1 MVDHSSILAWRI
13 LWTEETGGLQS
24 VGVTQSQ
31 SQLEQ
36 LSMHAACG
44 RRCVALRQE
53 ELQSSGL
60 FRLESQG
67 LRQELPS

>member
-1 MVDHSSILAWRI
+1 MDR
-13 LWTEETGGLQS
+13 GDCGLQS

-31 SQLEQ
+31 TQLEQ

-44 RRCVALRQE
+44 RRCVALRKQE
-53 ELQSSGL
+53 EPQNSGL

-67 LRQELPS
+67 LRQEYHRKCREGSLT